1 MLNHTKVKYSKL
13 SRLLIFNFQVR
24 RMPTLSRKTPIWLP
38 VVVLLVAMASI
49 QSGAS
54 LAKSLFPLVG
64 APGVTALRLALG
76 TLILVIVFKPWRLRF
91 TRSQRMPLLVYG
103 LALGAMN
110 YLFYLS
116 IRTVPLGIAVAL
128 EFTGPLAVALFGSR
142 RPVDFLW
149 VALAVLGL
157 WFLLPLGQDVT
168 HVDLLGAR
176 TRAGA
181 GVCWAI
187 YIIAGQKAGAEHGPA
202 TVAIGSLI
210 AAIVFVPIGAAAAGE
225 ALWHWS
231 VLPVGLGI
239 AILST
244 ALPYSLEMTAL
255 TRLPTRTFGTLMS
268 MEPALAAFT
277 GMIFLG
283 ETLTLVQWL
292 ALLSIIIASVGSTL
306 TLRRETQIKSLDID

>member
-1 MLNHTKVKYSKL
+1 
-13 SRLLIFNFQVR
+13 
-24 RMPTLSRKTPIWLP
+24 MPTLPRKTPLWLP
-38 VVVLLVAMASI
+38 VIVLIVAMASI

-54 LAKSLFPLVG
+54 LAKSLFPVVG

-76 TLILVIVFKPWRLRF
+76 TLILAVVFKPWRLRF
-91 TRSQRMPLLVYG
+91 TRSQRMPLLIYG

-168 HVDLLGAR
+168 HVDPLGA
-176 TRAGA
+176 ACALGA

-202 TVAIGSLI
+202 AVALGSLI

-231 VLPVGLGI
+231 VLPAGIGI